1 MRVTHV
7 IRVISPTP
15 IPCIIFVPS
24 VVHVMR
30 VIHVTRVMRPTP
42 FLLIIFFLGV
52 MCVMRVMRVMYF
64 ISIMSPTPCPS
75 NLLP

>member
-7 IRVISPTP
+7 MRVISPTP
-15 IPCIIFVPS
+15 IPRIIFVPS

-42 FLLIIFFLGV
+42 F
-52 MCVMRVMRVMYF
+52 
-64 ISIMSPTPCPS
+64 
-75 NLLP
+75 